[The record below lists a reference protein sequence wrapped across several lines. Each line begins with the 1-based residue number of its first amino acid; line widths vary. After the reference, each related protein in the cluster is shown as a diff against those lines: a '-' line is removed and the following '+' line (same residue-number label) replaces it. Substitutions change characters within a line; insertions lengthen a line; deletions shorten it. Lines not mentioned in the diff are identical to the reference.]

1 MDQDLPIPDS
11 KDIEKISLMLPLMN
25 SILMIPVRFPDFI
38 DNINNRTYPDYFIY
52 AVLSASVKYLENK
65 DKAQKKVLQ
74 TKYAKKALEIIKALK
89 NSASPFVL
97 WALVFVIT
105 YTNDVYD
112 PKATEQ
118 ASVLA
123 NVFARRTRIYQLD
136 LKRNIL
142 NHSEEDMEF
151 SRRVWW
157 TYYSYISSNT
167 IFTCKYPAIDSRD
180 IVVNLPT
187 NDFSWR
193 YGNVALQVRDTPIK
207 LRSTRTQ
214 PGTHLTDN
222 SYLLILSFALF
233 VKIVSF
239 LNKRWR
245 KGVFGEDV
253 ANSYFSKYLKLI
265 KQHGN
270 KIQQKYPKLNLSL
283 KGLFESYDGDIE
295 LNIYSESALNSHW
308 IHQLHQN
315 MLIYMYQ
322 SDLVRDSNIKIN
334 PERIKEAKLSCLSAA
349 ENLEESL
356 VWTHNNI
363 TSKYYTFAMVSN
375 TFIGTII
382 LNNTLPL
389 KNDQNV
395 GHYYTKLQ
403 NIIEIYKEIGKK
415 SEIMNSLTLFIDHI
429 AKIGDMAHKKNINYR
444 DLIERMKPT
453 LYQRMIYTL
462 GYCCFKENLS
472 TLDIADYL
480 SLPFTK
486 PSLSTFKG
494 KIKTLKDKE
503 IFPNNN
509 ENPQEASSS
518 NRTFFD
524 NQNINIEPNK
534 SNFGSL
540 KYIFGPNTKFGVPN
554 MISSGL
560 GRSKAS
566 LSIII
571 NKYDINPYYYIRKAK
586 EIKGPCWARFT
597 CIPYVTARINGE
609 VTRYS
614 MKLHEKYGP
623 VSNEYSVTVVES
635 PHMFSTVDEEYNRM
649 RRRQIGPAFTQT
661 GLNSV
666 EDLIL
671 NSGTI
676 SLTKKIEELIEDG
689 GGQAT
694 FNYFKTFQPLTADV
708 IGELAF
714 GKSFNAVPN
723 DGHPMTE
730 WANSAIQIATLIQ
743 AYPALKFFRFFF
755 FKLKT
760 HRQNISQ
767 YAVTAVKE
775 REKMIQEGTYE
786 NKRID
791 ILQMYLTSKN
801 NNGNKLSYA
810 ELGQEMALMLVAGI
824 DTTSVTMSWLLHI
837 YMVYPDVY
845 RKVVEEIDSV
855 FPDRSKVIKSQGAR
869 AKLPYFMATV
879 YECMRL
885 KAAVSGVLFREN
897 SDDGIVLSGYCIP
910 PKVDMGM
917 FTEGAHND
925 TDIWENPDSFI
936 PERFLGKEGDRLK
949 KEVILFS
956 FGVRICPGRN
966 LAWTEIT
973 TVIPNLMRNYNI
985 RLPGDSRY
993 GVNVLDKNRRNEPLL
1008 LEDLVFI
1015 TCAPANAERD
1025 CNLVITHRS

>member
-118 ASVLA
+118 AS
-123 NVFARRTRIYQLD
+123 
-136 LKRNIL
+136 
-142 NHSEEDMEF
+142 
-151 SRRVWW
+151 
-157 TYYSYISSNT
+157 
-167 IFTCKYPAIDSRD
+167 
-180 IVVNLPT
+180 
-187 NDFSWR
+187 
-193 YGNVALQVRDTPIK
+193 
-207 LRSTRTQ
+207 
-214 PGTHLTDN
+214 
-222 SYLLILSFALF
+222 
-233 VKIVSF
+233 
-239 LNKRWR
+239 
-245 KGVFGEDV
+245 
-253 ANSYFSKYLKLI
+253 
-265 KQHGN
+265 
-270 KIQQKYPKLNLSL
+270 
-283 KGLFESYDGDIE
+283 
-295 LNIYSESALNSHW
+295 
-308 IHQLHQN
+308 
-315 MLIYMYQ
+315 
-322 SDLVRDSNIKIN
+322 
-334 PERIKEAKLSCLSAA
+334 
-349 ENLEESL
+349 
-356 VWTHNNI
+356 
-363 TSKYYTFAMVSN
+363 
-375 TFIGTII
+375 
-382 LNNTLPL
+382 
-389 KNDQNV
+389 
-395 GHYYTKLQ
+395 
-403 NIIEIYKEIGKK
+403 
-415 SEIMNSLTLFIDHI
+415 DHI

-444 DLIERMKPT
+444 DLIERMKP
-453 LYQRMIYTL
+453 
-462 GYCCFKENLS
+462 CCFKENLS

-623 VSNEYSVTVVES
+623 VVRVCNATVVES

-689 GGQAT
+689 G
-694 FNYFKTFQPLTADV
+694 ADV

-775 REKMIQEGTYE
+775 REKMIQEGTYD

-855 FPDRSKVIKSQGAR
+855 FPDRSKVIKSQEAR

-936 PERFLGKEGDRLK
+936 PERFL
-949 KEVILFS
+949 
-956 FGVRICPGRN
+956 
-966 LAWTEIT
+966 
-973 TVIPNLMRNYNI
+973 
-985 RLPGDSRY
+985 
-993 GVNVLDKNRRNEPLL
+993 
-1008 LEDLVFI
+1008 
-1015 TCAPANAERD
+1015 
-1025 CNLVITHRS
+1025 